1 MCIAGSEPAL
11 DDMLSDP
18 MTQALMA
25 SDGVEAKEI
34 KTLLVEARARSGR
47 ATTADRVDSL
57 AAVRNNRP
65 CSADGPGDDS
75 ALRE

>member
-25 SDGVEAKEI
+25 SDGVEAKEV

-47 ATTADRVDSL
+47 ATTADRD
-57 AAVRNNRP
+57 
-65 CSADGPGDDS
+65 
-75 ALRE
+75 E